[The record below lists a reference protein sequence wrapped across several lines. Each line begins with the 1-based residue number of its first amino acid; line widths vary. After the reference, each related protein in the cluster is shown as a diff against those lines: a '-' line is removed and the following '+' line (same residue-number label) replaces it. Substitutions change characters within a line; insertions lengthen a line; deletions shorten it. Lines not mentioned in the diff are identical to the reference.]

1 MPFLLCICDKKGGA
15 EMKKHFSKTQLMGML
30 LIIFG
35 FGLFLDMILGHFEP
49 GGLIFAFIMIMF
61 GRHYRKKNRYVRGNV
76 FLFVGGIVLLFFLF
90 SSAAFVLVV
99 FACLAL
105 IGYQLIQQGHQQ
117 KAMKVEIKEK
127 GIIDE
132 EKQIYRTEPY
142 LKNMFVGN
150 VRMMDH
156 IYELEDINVQYGACD
171 VEIDL
176 TTAMIPE
183 GETVIVIRGVVG
195 NIRLYVP
202 YDIELSLNHSVIVG
216 RVLLPGHEETGFN
229 RNVTFRTEQYKE
241 APRRIKIISSLV
253 VGDTEVRK
261 V

>member
-1 MPFLLCICDKKGGA
+1 
-15 EMKKHFSKTQLMGML
+15 MKKQFSKTQLMGML

-49 GGLIFAFIMIMF
+49 GALIFAFVMIMF

-76 FLFVGGIVLLFFLF
+76 FLFVGGIVFLFFLF

-99 FACLAL
+99 FAYLAL
-105 IGYQLIQQGHQQ
+105 IGYQLIQGNQQ
-117 KAMKVEIKEK
+117 KPMQVEIKEK
-127 GIIDE
+127 GYINE
-132 EKQIYRTEPY
+132 EKRIYRTEPY
-142 LKNMFVGN
+142 LKNMLVGN

-171 VEIDL
+171 IEIDL

-183 GETVIVIRGVVG
+183 GETVIVIRGVIG

-216 RVLLPGHEETGFN
+216 RVILPGHEETGFN
-229 RNVTFRTEQYKE
+229 RNVTFRTEEYKE

>member
-1 MPFLLCICDKKGGA
+1 
-15 EMKKHFSKTQLMGML
+15 ML
-30 LIIFG
+30 
-35 FGLFLDMILGHFEP
+35 
-49 GGLIFAFIMIMF
+49 MF

-76 FLFVGGIVLLFFLF
+76 FLFIGGIVFLFFLF

-99 FACLAL
+99 FACLVL
-105 IGYQLIQQGHQQ
+105 IGYQLIQQGHKQ

>member
-1 MPFLLCICDKKGGA
+1 
-15 EMKKHFSKTQLMGML
+15 
-30 LIIFG
+30 
-35 FGLFLDMILGHFEP
+35 
-49 GGLIFAFIMIMF
+49 
-61 GRHYRKKNRYVRGNV
+61 
-76 FLFVGGIVLLFFLF
+76 
-90 SSAAFVLVV
+90 
-99 FACLAL
+99 
-105 IGYQLIQQGHQQ
+105 
-117 KAMKVEIKEK
+117 
-127 GIIDE
+127 
-132 EKQIYRTEPY
+132 
-142 LKNMFVGN
+142 MFVGN

-216 RVLLPGHEETGFN
+216 RVLLPCHEETGFN

>member
-1 MPFLLCICDKKGGA
+1 
-15 EMKKHFSKTQLMGML
+15 MKQQFSKTQFVGML

-35 FGLFLDMILGHFEP
+35 FGLFIDMISGRFEP

-76 FLFVGGIVLLFFLF
+76 FLFIGGLVFLFFLF

-99 FACLAL
+99 FACLAF
-105 IGYQLIQQGHQQ
+105 IGYRLIQGQQ
-117 KAMKVEIKEK
+117 KQQAVQVQIKEK
-127 GIIDE
+127 GYIDE
-132 EKQIYRTEPY
+132 DKPIYRSEPY
-142 LKNMFVGN
+142 LKNMMVGN

-156 IYELEDINVQYGACD
+156 IYELEDINVQYGVCD
-171 VEIDL
+171 VEMDL

-183 GETVIVIRGVVG
+183 GETVIVIRGVIG

-216 RVLLPGHEETGFN
+216 RVLLPGHEETGLN
-229 RNVTFRTEQYKE
+229 RNVTFKTEQYRE

>member
-1 MPFLLCICDKKGGA
+1 
-15 EMKKHFSKTQLMGML
+15 
-30 LIIFG
+30 
-35 FGLFLDMILGHFEP
+35 MILGHFEP
-49 GGLIFAFIMIMF
+49 GGLILHLLCLCLEGIIVKESLCTGKCIFICWW
-61 GRHYRKKNRYVRGNV
+61 YRIFI
-76 FLFVGGIVLLFFLF
+76 FLIFISGICSCRICLF
-90 SSAAFVLVV
+90 SFNWLSIDSTRASA
-99 FACLAL
+99 
-105 IGYQLIQQGHQQ
+105 

-132 EKQIYRTEPY
+132 EKQIYRTETY

>member
-1 MPFLLCICDKKGGA
+1 MYGEMYFYLLVVSY
-15 EMKKHFSKTQLMGML
+15 F
-30 LIIFG
+30 
-35 FGLFLDMILGHFEP
+35 
-49 GGLIFAFIMIMF
+49 
-61 GRHYRKKNRYVRGNV
+61 Y
-76 FLFVGGIVLLFFLF
+76 
-90 SSAAFVLVV
+90 SSYFHQQRFVLVV
-99 FACLAL
+99 FACLVL
-105 IGYQLIQQGHQQ
+105 IGYQLIQQGHKQ

>member
-1 MPFLLCICDKKGGA
+1 
-15 EMKKHFSKTQLMGML
+15 
-30 LIIFG
+30 
-35 FGLFLDMILGHFEP
+35 MILGHFEP
-49 GGLIFAFIMIMF
+49 GGLIFAFIMLMF

-76 FLFVGGIVLLFFLF
+76 FLFVGGIVFLFFLF
-90 SSAAFVLVV
+90 SSAKICSCRI
-99 FACLAL
+99 CLFSFNWLSIDSTRASA
-105 IGYQLIQQGHQQ
+105 

-132 EKQIYRTEPY
+132 EKQIYRTETY

>member
-1 MPFLLCICDKKGGA
+1 
-15 EMKKHFSKTQLMGML
+15 MKKQFSKSQLVGML

-35 FGLFLDMILGHFEP
+35 FGLFLDMVLGHFEP
-49 GGLIFAFIMIMF
+49 GALIFAFIMIMF

-76 FLFVGGIVLLFFLF
+76 FLFVGGIVFLFFLF

-99 FACLAL
+99 FACLAF
-105 IGYQLIQQGHQQ
+105 IGYQLIQGQQ
-117 KAMKVEIKEK
+117 KPKTVQVEIKEK
-127 GIIDE
+127 GYIDE

-142 LKNMFVGN
+142 LKNIMAGN
-150 VRMMDH
+150 IRMMDH
-156 IYELEDINVQYGACD
+156 IYELEDINVQYGVGD

-183 GETVIVIRGVVG
+183 GETVIVIRGVIG

-229 RNVTFRTEQYKE
+229 RNVTFKTEQYKE

>member
-1 MPFLLCICDKKGGA
+1 
-15 EMKKHFSKTQLMGML
+15 MKKQFSKTQLLGML

-49 GGLIFAFIMIMF
+49 GALIFAFIMIMF

-76 FLFVGGIVLLFFLF
+76 CLFVGGLVFLFFLF
-90 SSAAFVLVV
+90 SSAAFVLVL
-99 FACLAL
+99 FASLAF
-105 IGYQLIQQGHQQ
+105 IGYQLIQSQQ
-117 KAMKVEIKEK
+117 KTKSVQVEIKEEEY
-127 GIIDE
+127 INE

-142 LKNMFVGN
+142 IKNIMVGN
-150 VRMMDH
+150 VRIMDH
-156 IYELEDINVQYGACD
+156 IYELEDVNIQYGVGD

-176 TTAMIPE
+176 TTAIIPE
-183 GETVIVIRGVVG
+183 GETVIVIRGVIG

-216 RVLLPGHEETGFN
+216 RISLPSHEETGFN
-229 RNVTFRTEQYKE
+229 RNVKFRTEQYKE
-241 APRRIKIISSLV
+241 APRRIKIISSLI

-261 V
+261 I

>member
-1 MPFLLCICDKKGGA
+1 
-15 EMKKHFSKTQLMGML
+15 
-30 LIIFG
+30 
-35 FGLFLDMILGHFEP
+35 
-49 GGLIFAFIMIMF
+49 
-61 GRHYRKKNRYVRGNV
+61 
-76 FLFVGGIVLLFFLF
+76 
-90 SSAAFVLVV
+90 
-99 FACLAL
+99 
-105 IGYQLIQQGHQQ
+105 
-117 KAMKVEIKEK
+117 MKVEIKEK

-216 RVLLPGHEETGFN
+216 VCSCQVMKRQGLTAMLHL
-229 RNVTFRTEQYKE
+229 EQSS
-241 APRRIKIISSLV
+241 IKRLLV
-253 VGDTEVRK
+253 VLKLFLRLS
-261 V
+261 

>member
-49 GGLIFAFIMIMF
+49 GGLIFAFIMLMF

-76 FLFVGGIVLLFFLF
+76 FLFVGGIVFLFFLF

-117 KAMKVEIKEK
+117 KAMKVEIKDSSISYGTYK
-127 GIIDE
+127 RILPTTPRITITVSPSGIIAVV
-132 EKQIYRTEPY
+132 KSISTSQAPY
-142 LKNMFVGN
+142 
-150 VRMMDH
+150 
-156 IYELEDINVQYGACD
+156 
-171 VEIDL
+171 
-176 TTAMIPE
+176 
-183 GETVIVIRGVVG
+183 
-195 NIRLYVP
+195 
-202 YDIELSLNHSVIVG
+202 
-216 RVLLPGHEETGFN
+216 
-229 RNVTFRTEQYKE
+229 
-241 APRRIKIISSLV
+241 
-253 VGDTEVRK
+253 
-261 V
+261 

>member
-1 MPFLLCICDKKGGA
+1 
-15 EMKKHFSKTQLMGML
+15 
-30 LIIFG
+30 
-35 FGLFLDMILGHFEP
+35 
-49 GGLIFAFIMIMF
+49 
-61 GRHYRKKNRYVRGNV
+61 
-76 FLFVGGIVLLFFLF
+76 
-90 SSAAFVLVV
+90 
-99 FACLAL
+99 
-105 IGYQLIQQGHQQ
+105 
-117 KAMKVEIKEK
+117 MKVEIKEE

-132 EKQIYRTEPY
+132 AKQIYRTEPY